1 VTTVA
6 APLVAVGL
14 AVESGQPWTIA
25 ELLVVAVLLVVTG
38 PVLETATA
46 RVAAQQQGRIDPESP
61 Q

>member
-1 VTTVA
+1 
-6 APLVAVGL
+6 L